1 MSLFAG
7 KYEGKSG
14 KRGLRLRGNRFPG
27 GTRSALNRGTTLP
40 GGRKLLLLLF
50 ILLLGMVLTFRAG
63 QVPISPQPAQQA
75 ARCFVEHSPYFNR
88 SRGNAP
94 YRILSLQPLQI
105 PREDGGDTLGYVV
118 QLQPEGFLILTARE
132 EMVPILAY
140 SDESPFVDDARVE
153 NIFPEMVRWDLQ
165 LRQRALRA
173 GQAPAELLQ
182 QYRRFWQA
190 LLSQQALSPR
200 DSLKL
205 FGSDVWYGPFLTSSA
220 ATSRQDSIYFFPTPT
235 WGQGYVNGAMVFNI
249 YTPNHW
255 PAGCVATAM
264 AEILAYY
271 RWPPRG
277 TGSHSYYE
285 DDAGWLSAN
294 FGETWYDWANT
305 LDNYYNVFT
314 TGAQKAAAG
323 LLTYHCGIAV
333 DMNYEA
339 NGSSSNVNRIP
350 NALHNYFRHSGHYM
364 SASSTFFTQLRNNMM
379 DARPAA
385 LAISSPSGNPG
396 HAVVADGYAEG
407 NGYFHLNM
415 GWNGNNNNWYD
426 ITGTFYAVGYGD
438 AVVDG
443 GAKGIVPNPMI
454 CDTLHMLSTTSFIL
468 SWNVSHRLHAQ
479 YYELQQRRPG
489 GNWVTLNAAIPDTFY
504 TITVSDLGT
513 YYFRVRARR
522 DNIWWDWSETKTV
535 QLGTERHVTFRI
547 NMSNRPLQADETLVL
562 LGNIPPLGNIQ
573 NSPTFTGP
581 DSNGVYQATVDFDY
595 DHVGDTLLYRYGVV
609 SSSGVQLED
618 SNRVYVI
625 SPDEYQTLPVVWFNV
640 FTGMAPTGRTAVLTE
655 NLHLYPAYP
664 NPFNSSTVVEW
675 TQTRRQPVQIRLLN
689 ILGQEVAVLLPPTYY
704 SAGRHRLRIHFRQQ
718 KFSAGIYFLQIQSGR
733 TTRVQ
738 RLLYLP

>member
-1 MSLFAG
+1 MIDLKFKIVRLKLVVGILSLFAL
-7 KYEGKSG
+7 SG
-14 KRGLRLRGNRFPG
+14 LQATVTP
-27 GTRSALNRGTTLP
+27 
-40 GGRKLLLLLF
+40 
-50 ILLLGMVLTFRAG
+50 
-63 QVPISPQPAQQA
+63 QQA
-75 ARCFVEHSPYFNR
+75 AKAARNWLNHSSCFQVHQNDQS
-88 SRGNAP
+88 
-94 YRILSLQPLQI
+94 YRVVSIEPIQGETETQPF
-105 PREDGGDTLGYVV
+105 GYVV
-118 QLQPEGFLILTARE
+118 HLQPIGFLILSAE
-132 EMVPILAY
+132 EEIVPVLAY
-140 SDESPFVDDARVE
+140 SDESPYVQAPVPG
-153 NIFPEMVRWDLQ
+153 NILPEMVRQDLR
-165 LRQRALRA
+165 LRRRAIREKRA
-173 GQAPAELLQ
+173 PTEVVAAN
-182 QYRRFWQA
+182 RRFWQA
-190 LLSQQALSPR
+190 LLARRPLSR
-200 DSLKL
+200 ADSLRL
-205 FGSDVWYGPFLTSSA
+205 FGGGAIYGPFLNQTP
-220 ATSRQDSIYFFPTPT
+220 SRNTKLDSIYFFATPT
-235 WGQGYVNGAMVFNI
+235 WGQGYVNGEMVFNI

-294 FGETWYDWANT
+294 FGQTEYDWANT
-305 LDNYYNVFT
+305 LDNYYNVLT

-333 DMNYEA
+333 NMDYEY

-350 NALHNYFRHSGHYM
+350 DALHNYFRHSGHYM
-364 SASSTFFTQLRNNMM
+364 SASSSFFTQLRNNMM

-415 GWNGNNNNWYD
+415 GWNGVNNNWYD
-426 ITGTFYAVGYGD
+426 ITGTFYATGYGD

-454 CDTLHMLSTTSFIL
+454 CDTLHMLGTHTFVL
-468 SWNVSHRLHAQ
+468 SWNVSHRMNAQ
-479 YYELQQRRPG
+479 YYELQQKRPG
-489 GNWVTLNAAIPDTFY
+489 GNWTTLNATIPDTFY

-535 QLGTERHVTFRI
+535 QLGTERQVTFRV
-547 NMSNRPLQADETLVL
+547 NMSNRPLQTGETLVL

-573 NSPTFTGP
+573 NSPAFTGP
-581 DSNGVYQATVDFDY
+581 DSAGVYQATVEFDY

-609 SSSGVQLED
+609 GSSGVELED

-625 SPDEYQTLPVVWFNV
+625 SPDEFQTLPVVYFNV
-640 FTGMAPTGRTAVLTE
+640 FTGIHRETAVTNE
-655 NLHLYPAYP
+655 IRTFQISPAFP
-664 NPFNSSTVVEW
+664 NPFNGTTRIQW
-675 TQTRRQPVQIRLLN
+675 TLSRRQAVRIRVLN
-689 ILGQEVAVLLPPTYY
+689 LLGQQVAVPLAETVLP
-704 SAGRHRLRIHFRQQ
+704 AGEHHVFINLTREHV
-718 KFSAGIYFLQIQSGR
+718 SGGIYFIEFKTGKQ
-733 TTRVQ
+733 THVQ
-738 RLLYLP
+738 RILYLP